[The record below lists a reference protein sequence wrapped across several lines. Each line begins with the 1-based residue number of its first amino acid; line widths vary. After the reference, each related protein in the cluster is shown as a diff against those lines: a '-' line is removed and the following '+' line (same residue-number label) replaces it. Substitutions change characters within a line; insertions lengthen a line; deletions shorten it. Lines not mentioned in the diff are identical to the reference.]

1 MKPEQ
6 FGEILNTGTPGPY
19 DVYFETG
26 LRPIICTFSENANG
40 RTLKNVVVTGERSV
54 ADLEKIVL
62 CVNLAPL
69 LSELWKQIE
78 DYETY
83 VRFDFGGKWAPI
95 REALAALAAFE
106 VEHGC

>member
-1 MKPEQ
+1 VKPSDLKQ
-6 FGEILNTGTPGPY
+6 ILDAGSPDVILDTGACPNIIWVRKSRVSHEGIRFP
-19 DVYFETG
+19 DAETA
-26 LRPIICTFSENANG
+26 R
-40 RTLKNVVVTGERSV
+40 
-54 ADLEKIVL
+54 KIAL

-69 LSELWKQIE
+69 LSELWKQVE

-106 VEHGC
+106 VEHG